1 MFTLVLLFRLPLK
14 LQSTTRLG
22 LLAKSRLSFFRYRL
36 SFSIFYLVISLNIV
50 NELFFI
56 SFERLIASISKY
68 SKELFFVIY
77 FPKNSVL
84 QLLMAVYLKD

>member
-50 NELFFI
+50 KQLFFVY
-56 SFERLIASISKY
+56 FERLIASISKY
-68 SKELFFVIY
+68 SKELFFVLNFQRTQY
-77 FPKNSVL
+77 RS
-84 QLLMAVYLKD
+84 Y